1 MQLPR
6 GARSRVAPRL
16 FHTTPYAVIEM
27 TQLIWYVPSGRLF
40 ALAAVAALASL
51 GCSGKGIKK
60 VTVNGTVSHKGQ
72 KLQSGILKFVGP
84 EGSYS
89 AAEIQPDGTYIM
101 TDVVPGEIKVAVVQ
115 GPQSSGDSSGKGPAR
130 PPTPQ
135 AEILAKYQD
144 PETSGVT
151 YTVTDSTSKLD
162 IAFP

>member
-1 MQLPR
+1 
-6 GARSRVAPRL
+6 
-16 FHTTPYAVIEM
+16 M
-27 TQLIWYVPSGRLF
+27 THPISYVSTGRLF

-72 KLQSGILKFVGP
+72 KLESGILKFSGP
-84 EGSYS
+84 AGFYS

-101 TDVVPGEIKVAVVQ
+101 TDVVPGEIKVGVVQ
-115 GPQSSGDSSGKGPAR
+115 GPQSMGDSSGQAPAS
-130 PPTPQ
+130 PPKPQ
-135 AEILAKYQD
+135 VEIPAKYQD

-162 IAFP
+162 IELP